1 MIYSLM
7 DACREDMPQY
17 ANKLAFQF
25 QSLLKDDYEATR
37 REHQLFSPLATR
49 LVEMLST
56 VAESYSI
63 TRVLEEGDGTLL
75 TALAKI
81 GHCLTGQ
88 GILEP
93 ERPLIEHMRG
103 MGFKPERMVALLQ
116 QNKSWQVAVCRAH
129 ALVGCLHRRHACGGG
144 PLLAASAQDRPR
156 CGGQG

>member
-103 MGFKPERMVALLQ
+103 MGVLTECYKYTQMCSNISIKVPT
-116 QNKSWQVAVCRAH
+116 
-129 ALVGCLHRRHACGGG
+129 ACISCK
-144 PLLAASAQDRPR
+144 ARDFSRYARDS
-156 CGGQG
+156 

>member
-81 GHCLTGQ
+81 GYCL
-88 GILEP
+88 
-93 ERPLIEHMRG
+93 
-103 MGFKPERMVALLQ
+103 
-116 QNKSWQVAVCRAH
+116 
-129 ALVGCLHRRHACGGG
+129 
-144 PLLAASAQDRPR
+144 R
-156 CGGQG
+156 C